1 MSYTIIDRLKFL
13 NSQQD
18 NLKEQERLRQ
28 IKYQN
33 DTKPSDSNH
42 ILSCSMTDALAKVR
56 KDNRT
61 LETTDYLRPDIR
73 YRK

>member
-1 MSYTIIDRLKFL
+1 MSYSILDRLKWE
-13 NSQQD
+13 NRKTD

-28 IKYQN
+28 MKYQN

-42 ILSCSMTDALAKVR
+42 ILSCSMTDALRRVR

-73 YRK
+73 YKK